1 MESKPWKYLT
11 GFARLNVFYLSL
23 LGRMNSYYEEMSYNF
38 SIMEF
43 LKDVIFITYEDICKD
58 NVHYFVILVN
68 LGET

>member
-23 LGRMNSYYEEMSYNF
+23 LGRMNSYYEEMSF
-38 SIMEF
+38 SNMEF
-43 LKDVIFITYEDICKD
+43 FKDDIFITYEDICKD

>member
-23 LGRMNSYYEEMSYNF
+23 LGRMNSYYEEILSN
-38 SIMEF
+38 MEF
-43 LKDVIFITYEDICKD
+43 LKDAIFITYEDICKD

>member
-11 GFARLNVFYLSL
+11 GFARLKVFYLSL
-23 LGRMNSYYEEMSYNF
+23 LGKINNHYEEMSYNF
-38 SIMEF
+38 SYMEF
-43 LKDVIFITYEDICKD
+43 FKDEIFITYEDICKD